1 MIIKKPEFL
10 AKLALVVEQAHD
22 AVLVGGDFNL
32 VRDAKEKSTGR
43 VTGRWVDAFNN
54 FITSAELRE
63 LHRIRGSFT
72 WSNNQETPIRVVLDR
87 VLVSGKWEEIF
98 PLTTVQVIT
107 RIGSDHNPLLVDIG
121 ENAIHRTK
129 IFRFEPS
136 WLNQE
141 SFRDWVLQKWPRRT
155 DQYIVDHWHKVSS
168 CLRRA
173 MKGWGANVGSEQRKS
188 KQNLLLNIK
197 YLDEEVEKKDLSKE
211 EWAKRYALE
220 DRLMDIYKE
229 EDVFWQKRGGEQWL
243 LEGDA
248 NT

>member
-1 MIIKKPEFL
+1 
-10 AKLALVVEQAHD
+10 
-22 AVLVGGDFNL
+22 
-32 VRDAKEKSTGR
+32 
-43 VTGRWVDAFNN
+43 
-54 FITSAELRE
+54 
-63 LHRIRGSFT
+63 
-72 WSNNQETPIRVVLDR
+72 
-87 VLVSGKWEEIF
+87 
-98 PLTTVQVIT
+98 
-107 RIGSDHNPLLVDIG
+107 
-121 ENAIHRTK
+121 
-129 IFRFEPS
+129 
-136 WLNQE
+136 
-141 SFRDWVLQKWPRRT
+141 
-155 DQYIVDHWHKVSS
+155 
-168 CLRRA
+168 